1 MSATGDQGARSFIAN
16 HPEEIVLVEVGDI
29 ATGEDMDERPS

>member
-1 MSATGDQGARSFIAN
+1 VQRVTKARDHFIAN
-16 HPEEIVLVEVGDI
+16 HPEEIVLVEVGDV